1 MGEYDDGNRMVLDET
16 HLVEGSF
23 SSGSARI
30 HFLVQ
35 QLYGGTAFEGIL
47 MLEMMAVL
55 VAVSYLRMTGVQE
68 DSNSKDETGDV

>member
-1 MGEYDDGNRMVLDET
+1 
-16 HLVEGSF
+16 
-23 SSGSARI
+23 
-30 HFLVQ
+30 VQ

-47 MLEMMAVL
+47 MLQMMAVM